1 MLKHRE
7 HSDIVQII
15 RRAMAITRIPL
26 CDWRCCDQVAMIIGP
41 SPGILYAGFN
51 EDAVLS

>member
-15 RRAMAITRIPL
+15 RRAASNHSLFVIGAAIGSR
-26 CDWRCCDQVAMIIGP
+26 
-41 SPGILYAGFN
+41 
-51 EDAVLS
+51 